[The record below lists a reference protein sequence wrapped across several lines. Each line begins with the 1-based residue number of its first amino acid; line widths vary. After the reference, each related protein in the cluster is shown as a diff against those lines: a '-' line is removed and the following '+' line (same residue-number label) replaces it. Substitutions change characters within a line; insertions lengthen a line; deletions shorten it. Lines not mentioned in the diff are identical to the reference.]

1 MKLNDED
8 LINCIKNDQDVNACL
23 QELINRHSGIFY
35 DMVNRF
41 VPANS
46 PVCNR
51 QDLFNERDLHIYTS
65 ALKFDSEK
73 GAKFSTFLGDQ
84 TKWLCLNTFNKE
96 KKRNIDYK
104 TVEEIN
110 KVNDLSGA
118 NEIDM
123 HLLNEI
129 FFIID
134 RHPDPRVSTVFKM
147 RYKDGNNHKL
157 LPWRLIA
164 PHVSMSIQGCINL
177 HESVILDIKK
187 KLVKNKL

>member
-1 MKLNDED
+1 MRDEE
-8 LINCIKNDQDVNACL
+8 LINSIQNDNDVNFCL

-51 QDLFNERDLHIYTS
+51 EDLFSERDLHIYMS
-65 ALKFDSEK
+65 ALKYDPSK

-96 KKRNIDYK
+96 KKRNIDHK
-104 TVEEIN
+104 TIEEIN
-110 KVNDLSGA
+110 KVNNLEDDDK
-118 NEIDM
+118 IDI

-134 RHPDPRVSTVFKM
+134 RHPDSRVAKVFKM
-147 RYKDGNNHKL
+147 RYKDGDNHKL

-187 KLVKNKL
+187 KLVNK

>member
-1 MKLNDED
+1 MSLDDQE
-8 LINCIKNDQDVNACL
+8 LILSIQKDTNVNSCL
-23 QELINRHSGIFY
+23 LELINRHSGIFY
-35 DMVNRF
+35 DIVNKF
-41 VPANS
+41 VPPNS
-46 PVCNR
+46 LVCDR
-51 QDLFNERDLHIYTS
+51 QDLFSERDLHIYMS
-65 ALKFDSEK
+65 ALKYDPER

-110 KVNDLSGA
+110 KVNNLEDDDK
-118 NEIDM
+118 IDI

-134 RHPDPRVSTVFKM
+134 RHPDSRVSKVFKM
-147 RYKDGNNHKL
+147 RYKDGHNHKL

-164 PHVSMSIQGCINL
+164 PHVQMSIQGCINL

-187 KLVKNKL
+187 KLVNK